1 MIMRKKALTLG
12 VIACMIA
19 TSLTAVA
26 YGGFWG
32 WNPQGLANWMH
43 NYGADFIRN
52 TYNTVQYNI
61 KPTLAN
67 FYEWVKDEV
76 DRETVEIEI
85 LPIKYTT
92 FLGFIPPTPS
102 IYQST
107 SIGESDL
114 YSGVYVMPTLKGFG
128 YDAAYMTATVK
139 DGGTYEWEVEV
150 IHVETGWYYIF
161 VEAPDGVDAG
171 SYMVEVYVRVNSGG
185 EDYYGTAFYVIDCTA
200 TTNGGDIIG

>member
-1 MIMRKKALTLG
+1 MVTRRKVLTLG
-12 VIACMIA
+12 VIICMVA
-19 TSLTAVA
+19 VSLSAVA
-26 YGGFWG
+26 YAATP
-32 WNPQGLANWMH
+32 WNPNDLSRWIYWWGKKYISETWW
-43 NYGADFIRN
+43 
-52 TYNTVQYNI
+52 TVQWEI
-61 KPTLAN
+61 KPTVDDI
-67 FYEWVKDEV
+67 YEYVVDEV
-76 DRETVEIEI
+76 DQETVEIEI

-128 YDAAYMTATVK
+128 YDAAYMTATVM
-139 DGGTYEWEVEV
+139 DGGTYDWEVEV
-150 IHVETGWYYIF
+150 FHVDTGWYYIF

-171 SYMVEVYVRVNSGG
+171 SYMVEVYVRVNSSG

-200 TTNGGDIIG
+200 TTYTDIIG

>member
-1 MIMRKKALTLG
+1 MITRRKVLTLG
-12 VIACMIA
+12 AILCVIA
-19 TSLTAVA
+19 TSLSAVA
-26 YGGFWG
+26 YGGQI
-32 WNPQGLANWMH
+32 WNPQTLASWMYYLGRDYIYQTWW
-43 NYGADFIRN
+43 N
-52 TYNTVQYNI
+52 VKWEI
-61 KPTLAN
+61 KPTVDDI
-67 FYEWVKDEV
+67 YEYVAERV

-114 YSGVYVMPTLKGFG
+114 YSGVYVMPTLKGSK
-128 YDAAYMTATVK
+128 YNAAYMTATVK

-150 IHVETGWYYIF
+150 FHVDWGWYYIF

-171 SYMVEVYVRVNSGG
+171 SYMVEVYVRVNSSG

-200 TTNGGDIIG
+200 TTYTDIIG

>member
-1 MIMRKKALTLG
+1 MVTRRKVLTLG
-12 VIACMIA
+12 VILCVIA
-19 TSLTAVA
+19 TSFSAVA
-26 YGGFWG
+26 YGGWQ
-32 WNPQGLANWMH
+32 WNPQTLANWM
-43 NYGADFIRN
+43 NYYGQTYIRE
-52 TYNTVQYNI
+52 TYNTLHYEI
-61 KPTLAN
+61 EPTVDDI
-67 FYEWVKDEV
+67 YEWVVDEV

-85 LPIKYTT
+85 LPLKYTT

-114 YSGVYVMPTLKGFG
+114 YSGVYVMPTLKGSK
-128 YDAAYMTATVK
+128 YNAAYMTATVK
-139 DGGTYEWEVEV
+139 DGDTYEWEVEV
-150 IHVETGWYYIF
+150 FHVDWGWYYIF

-171 SYMVEVYVRVNSGG
+171 SYMVEVYVRVNSSG